1 MLTGTADIGSAIR
14 AVNEGRIFHYLTK
27 PVSPDEILTTLQA
40 GMASYHAVRNEQEKL
55 RAAITTVELLDVGT
69 LTALARAIDA
79 KSKWTAGH
87 SERVASLALRLA
99 HVLQVSGR
107 DLQIIHRGSLL
118 HDIGK
123 IGTPAAIL
131 DKPHRLTPA
140 EMDIMRDHVAIGVR
154 ILEPIPI
161 FRDVLPLVAQHH
173 EWYDGS
179 GYPAGLRGK
188 EIALPARILTVADC
202 FDAIVS
208 DRPYRRGVSP
218 LRAVEIL
225 TERAARQFD
234 PDVVRAFGALV
245 SPKS

>member
-1 MLTGTADIGSAIR
+1 
-14 AVNEGRIFHYLTK
+14 
-27 PVSPDEILTTLQA
+27 
-40 GMASYHAVRNEQEKL
+40 
-55 RAAITTVELLDVGT
+55 
-69 LTALARAIDA
+69 
-79 KSKWTAGH
+79 
-87 SERVASLALRLA
+87 
-99 HVLQVSGR
+99 
-107 DLQIIHRGSLL
+107 
-118 HDIGK
+118 
-123 IGTPAAIL
+123 
-131 DKPHRLTPA
+131 
-140 EMDIMRDHVAIGVR
+140 VAIGLR

-173 EWYDGS
+173 ECFDGS
-179 GYPAGLRGK
+179 GYPAGLREK